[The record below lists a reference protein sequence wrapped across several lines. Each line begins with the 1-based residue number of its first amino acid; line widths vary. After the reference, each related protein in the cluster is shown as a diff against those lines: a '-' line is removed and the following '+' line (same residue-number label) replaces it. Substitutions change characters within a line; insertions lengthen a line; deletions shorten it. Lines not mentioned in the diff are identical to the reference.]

1 MHNFI
6 LRKNHFVLVKKT
18 DNKLYNTVLE
28 FE

>member
-6 LRKNHFVLVKKT
+6 LRKNQFVLVKKT